1 MAIVKENIME
11 LKEDYN
17 GMVKG
22 TTFYVDKETKTL
34 YKGLWCSM
42 EGSYNVSI
50 PKTKCKRYK
59 KEEIKIDYSSPAVK
73 KILKTLIPLL
83 RKMK

>member
-1 MAIVKENIME
+1 MAVKKEKIMQ
-11 LKEDYN
+11 LKEDYK
-17 GMVKG
+17 GMPEG
-22 TTFYVDKETKTL
+22 STFYLESETKTL

-42 EGSYNVSI
+42 MGSYHVSV
-50 PKTKCKRYK
+50 PKKKCKRYK

-83 RKMK
+83 KNMR